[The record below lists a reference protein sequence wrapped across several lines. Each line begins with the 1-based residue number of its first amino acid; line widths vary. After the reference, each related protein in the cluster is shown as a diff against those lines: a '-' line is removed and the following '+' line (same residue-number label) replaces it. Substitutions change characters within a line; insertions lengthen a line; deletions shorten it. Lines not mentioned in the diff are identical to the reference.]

1 MAITF
6 YYGSGSPFGWR
17 VWLALEH
24 KGLPYE
30 RITLSFGEREN
41 KKPDYLAINPRG
53 KVPSIV
59 DGDFKL
65 YESDAIVEYLDE
77 KYPDKTLFPKDVE
90 GRALARRI
98 IREVDNLYTATR
110 RIAGQ
115 LWTKPEAEWDQKEI
129 EGGREDTLRE
139 YGVFDGHLRGDF
151 FVGSSPTAADYAVYP
166 FIATGARLE
175 KKKAD
180 LGLSSGR
187 PEKLAAWAK
196 RIEALPYF
204 DKTFPPHWR

>member
-1 MAITF
+1 MITF
-6 YYGSGSPFGWR
+6 YYGSGSPFSWR

-24 KGLPYE
+24 KGLSYE
-30 RITLSFGEREN
+30 RVTLSFAEKQN
-41 KKPDYLAINPRG
+41 KTPDYLAINPRG

-65 YESDAIVEYLDE
+65 FESDAIVEYLDE
-77 KYPDKTLFPKDVE
+77 KYPDKPLFPKDIE
-90 GRALARRI
+90 GRAFTRRI
-98 IREVDNLYTATR
+98 VREADNLYQATR

-115 LWTKPEAEWDQKEI
+115 LWTKPEAEWDKVEI
-129 EGGREDTLRE
+129 EAGRADTIRE
-139 YGVFDGHLRGDF
+139 YGVFGGYLRHDF
-151 FVGSSPTAADYAVYP
+151 FAGASPTAADFALYP
-166 FIATGARLE
+166 FVATGARLE

-180 LGLSSGR
+180 LGLTSAR

-196 RIEALPYF
+196 RIESLPFF